1 MDTDNT
7 VYSDANPVATIIGES
22 AKSSSNESMILESKS
37 PETKAPETIQAEE
50 MEALRI
56 YFERYAKEMLTSFR
70 QNMHPRDDLPHYL
83 LRRLEESKTL
93 LASLELPW
101 ERYIPVL
108 HRAFSLYFIHVQDV
122 GTRQKALG
130 LTSELMSVVVSLS
143 QSHRLINHLCAY
155 YHNQTVMLRKWID
168 ENE

>member
-7 VYSDANPVATIIGES
+7 VYSDVNPVATIIDES
-22 AKSSSNESMILESKS
+22 AKSSFNESMILES
-37 PETKAPETIQAEE
+37 KAPETIQAEE

-70 QNMHPRDDLPHYL
+70 QNMHPGDDLPHYL

-130 LTSELMSVVVSLS
+130 LTSELMSVLVSLS
-143 QSHRLINHLCAY
+143 QSRRFINDLCAY
-155 YHNQTVMLRKWID
+155 YHNQTVMLRKWMD